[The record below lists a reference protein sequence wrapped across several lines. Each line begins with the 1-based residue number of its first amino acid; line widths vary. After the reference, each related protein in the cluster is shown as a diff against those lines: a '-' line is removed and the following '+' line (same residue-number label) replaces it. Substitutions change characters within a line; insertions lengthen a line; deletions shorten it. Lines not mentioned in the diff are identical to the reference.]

1 MQNFSEA
8 SGCAPAE
15 PALRAMFEA
24 RKRVFV
30 DLLKWEV
37 PVLDGRY
44 EIDQFD
50 TRDAW
55 YLILA
60 DADADAQ
67 HRASA
72 RLLRTD
78 RAHILADL
86 FPVLCRG
93 AVPRG
98 EAIREITRFCIEPT
112 LSRADRLR
120 VRNQLVT
127 ALVEHALRARIAAYT
142 AVANLQWFRQIE
154 RFGWRCCALGPALR
168 LGGETLVAVYIEIDR
183 DTPDALA
190 RTGIYDPGS
199 YRLAGDE
206 REFA

>member
-8 SGCAPAE
+8 SGCARSE

-30 DLLKWEV
+30 DLLKWDV
-37 PVLDGRY
+37 PVLDDRF

-50 TRDAW
+50 TRDAS
-55 YLILA
+55 YLIL
-60 DADADAQ
+60 ADADAQ

-86 FPVLCRG
+86 FPVLCQG

-98 EAIREITRFCIEPT
+98 EATREITRFCIEPT

-142 AVANLQWFRQIE
+142 AVANLQWFRQVE
-154 RFGWRCCALGPALR
+154 RFGWCCNALGPALK
-168 LGGETLVAVYIEIDR
+168 LGGETLVALYIEIDGN
-183 DTPDALA
+183 TPGALA
-190 RTGIYDPGS
+190 RTGIYDPAS
-199 YRLAGDE
+199 YRLAVGE

>member
-1 MQNFSEA
+1 MQNSSDASE
-8 SGCAPAE
+8 CARAE

-30 DLLKWEV
+30 DLLKWDV

-60 DADADAQ
+60 DADAR

-78 RAHILADL
+78 RPHILADL
-86 FPVLCRG
+86 FPVLCQG
-93 AVPRG
+93 AVPRS
-98 EAIREITRFCIEPT
+98 EATREITRFCIEPS
-112 LSRADRLR
+112 LSRAERLR

-154 RFGWRCCALGPALR
+154 RFGWRCHALGPALR
-168 LGGETLVAVYIEIDR
+168 MGGETLVALYIEIDR
-183 DTPDALA
+183 DTPGALA